1 MQMRQSRSR
10 LMALLLAGLML
21 FSSLTVLAG
30 CADSEGDATAT
41 ETGSGVQSGSSAEDE
56 TKAAP
61 YTNLEK
67 KKYNRE
73 FVILGRGDM
82 KTDFEAISTES
93 KGSLLNELLVER
105 NTVVAEDFGIQFVYF
120 YENSY
125 DEVNARV
132 SQQALNSLDDY
143 DVAMGHKYT
152 VTSCLVNNHLT
163 DLSTVDTLALTENW
177 WDQGCRS
184 SLTVNGK
191 LFLMTGDVL
200 PSSMLISAC
209 FAFNKRLMK
218 ELNKTEPY
226 SLVREGKW
234 TLDEFNAMT
243 KDVTVDVDGD
253 GVIDY
258 KKDRY
263 GLSSWMMDVPFSMFY
278 GAGGMFGSVTED
290 GTLEM
295 SFEDEDVINRYEKI
309 YRAIIE
315 QNAYFVTDLSQYET
329 SFEMFA
335 AGHALFY
342 DTSLNKVRNFLA
354 DMSDD
359 YGIVP
364 VPKYD
369 TNQKEYLS
377 FVNGSTGF
385 VMMVSTEKDPEYVG
399 AILEAM
405 ARYNY
410 ENVSTKMFEIVT
422 KLQSVRDQDS
432 SEMVEYIIRNRVFD
446 SAYFFD
452 LAVSN
457 VVLEQLK
464 TGKPEI
470 SAKLTSAKK
479 TSTTELK
486 RILRTMSKKQK

>member
-30 CADSEGDATAT
+30 CADGEGDATAT
-41 ETGSGVQSGSSAEDE
+41 ETGSGVQSGSSAEEE

-152 VTSCLVNNHLT
+152 VTSCLVNNQLT

-263 GLSSWMMDVPFSMFY
+263 GLSSWMMDVPFTMFY

-290 GTLEM
+290 GTL
-295 SFEDEDVINRYEKI
+295 
-309 YRAIIE
+309 
-315 QNAYFVTDLSQYET
+315 
-329 SFEMFA
+329 
-335 AGHALFY
+335 
-342 DTSLNKVRNFLA
+342 

>member
-1 MQMRQSRSR
+1 M
-10 LMALLLAGLML
+10 
-21 FSSLTVLAG
+21 
-30 CADSEGDATAT
+30 
-41 ETGSGVQSGSSAEDE
+41 
-56 TKAAP
+56 
-61 YTNLEK
+61 
-67 KKYNRE
+67 
-73 FVILGRGDM
+73 
-82 KTDFEAISTES
+82 
-93 KGSLLNELLVER
+93 
-105 NTVVAEDFGIQFVYF
+105 
-120 YENSY
+120 
-125 DEVNARV
+125 
-132 SQQALNSLDDY
+132 
-143 DVAMGHKYT
+143 
-152 VTSCLVNNHLT
+152 
-163 DLSTVDTLALTENW
+163 
-177 WDQGCRS
+177 
-184 SLTVNGK
+184 
-191 LFLMTGDVL
+191 
-200 PSSMLISAC
+200 
-209 FAFNKRLMK
+209 
-218 ELNKTEPY
+218 
-226 SLVREGKW
+226 REGKW

-263 GLSSWMMDVPFSMFY
+263 GLSSWMMDVPFTMFY
-278 GAGGMFGSVTED
+278 GAGGMFGSVAED
-290 GTLEM
+290 GTPEM

-309 YRAIIE
+309 YRALIE

-329 SFEMFA
+329 SYEMFA

-470 SAKLTSAKK
+470 SAQLTSAKK
-479 TSTTELK
+479 TSKTEL
-486 RILRTMSKKQK
+486 RGILRKMSKKQK

>member
-1 MQMRQSRSR
+1 M
-10 LMALLLAGLML
+10 
-21 FSSLTVLAG
+21 
-30 CADSEGDATAT
+30 
-41 ETGSGVQSGSSAEDE
+41 
-56 TKAAP
+56 
-61 YTNLEK
+61 
-67 KKYNRE
+67 
-73 FVILGRGDM
+73 
-82 KTDFEAISTES
+82 
-93 KGSLLNELLVER
+93 
-105 NTVVAEDFGIQFVYF
+105 
-120 YENSY
+120 
-125 DEVNARV
+125 
-132 SQQALNSLDDY
+132 
-143 DVAMGHKYT
+143 
-152 VTSCLVNNHLT
+152 
-163 DLSTVDTLALTENW
+163 
-177 WDQGCRS
+177 
-184 SLTVNGK
+184 
-191 LFLMTGDVL
+191 
-200 PSSMLISAC
+200 
-209 FAFNKRLMK
+209 
-218 ELNKTEPY
+218 
-226 SLVREGKW
+226 
-234 TLDEFNAMT
+234 
-243 KDVTVDVDGD
+243 
-253 GVIDY
+253 
-258 KKDRY
+258 
-263 GLSSWMMDVPFSMFY
+263 
-278 GAGGMFGSVTED
+278 
-290 GTLEM
+290 
-295 SFEDEDVINRYEKI
+295 
-309 YRAIIE
+309 
-315 QNAYFVTDLSQYET
+315 TDLSQYET
-329 SFEMFA
+329 SYEMFA

>member
-21 FSSLTVLAG
+21 FSSLAVLAG

-41 ETGSGVQSGSSAEDE
+41 ETGSGVQSGSSAEEE

-125 DEVNARV
+125 EEVNARV

-143 DVAMGHKYT
+143 DVAVGHKYT
-152 VTSCLVNNHLT
+152 VTTCL
-163 DLSTVDTLALTENW
+163 
-177 WDQGCRS
+177 DQGCRS

-263 GLSSWMMDVPFSMFY
+263 GLSSWMMDVPFTMFY

-290 GTLEM
+290 GTPEM

-309 YRAIIE
+309 YRALIE

-470 SAKLTSAKK
+470 SAQLTSAKK
-479 TSTTELK
+479 TSKTEL
-486 RILRTMSKKQK
+486 RGILRKMSKKQK

>member
-152 VTSCLVNNHLT
+152 VTSCLVNNQLT

-226 SLVREGKW
+226 SLV
-234 TLDEFNAMT
+234 A
-243 KDVTVDVDGD
+243 DVDGD

-263 GLSSWMMDVPFSMFY
+263 GLSSWMMDVPFTMFY
-278 GAGGMFGSVTED
+278 GAGGMFGSVAED

-309 YRAIIE
+309 YRALIE

-470 SAKLTSAKK
+470 SAQLTSAKK
-479 TSTTELK
+479 TSKTELR

>member
-21 FSSLTVLAG
+21 FSSLAVLAG

-41 ETGSGVQSGSSAEDE
+41 ETGSGVQSGSSAEEE

-152 VTSCLVNNHLT
+152 VTTCLVNNQLT

-263 GLSSWMMDVPFSMFY
+263 GLSSWMMDVPFTMFY
-278 GAGGMFGSVTED
+278 GAGGMFGSVAED
-290 GTLEM
+290 GTPEM

-309 YRAIIE
+309 YRSHRAE
-315 QNAYFVTDLSQYET
+315 RVFCD
-329 SFEMFA
+329 
-335 AGHALFY
+335 
-342 DTSLNKVRNFLA
+342 
-354 DMSDD
+354 
-359 YGIVP
+359 
-364 VPKYD
+364 
-369 TNQKEYLS
+369 
-377 FVNGSTGF
+377 GS
-385 VMMVSTEKDPEYVG
+385 EP
-399 AILEAM
+399 
-405 ARYNY
+405 
-410 ENVSTKMFEIVT
+410 
-422 KLQSVRDQDS
+422 VRDI
-432 SEMVEYIIRNRVFD
+432 V
-446 SAYFFD
+446 
-452 LAVSN
+452 
-457 VVLEQLK
+457 
-464 TGKPEI
+464 
-470 SAKLTSAKK
+470 
-479 TSTTELK
+479 
-486 RILRTMSKKQK
+486 

>member
-30 CADSEGDATAT
+30 CADGEGDATAT

-67 KKYNRE
+67 KKYNRD
-73 FVILGRGDM
+73 FVVLGRGDM

-105 NTVVAEDFGIQFVYF
+105 NTVVEEDFGIKFVYF

-143 DVAMGHKYT
+143 DVAMGHKCT
-152 VTSCLVNNHLT
+152 VTSCLVNNQLT

-243 KDVTVDVDGD
+243 KDVTADVDGD

-263 GLSSWMMDVPFSMFY
+263 GLSSWMMDAPFTMFY

-309 YRAIIE
+309 YRALIE

-329 SFEMFA
+329 SYEMFA

-342 DTSLNKVRNFLA
+342 DTSLDKVRNFLA

-377 FVNGSTGF
+377 FVNGATGF
-385 VMMVSTEKDPEYVG
+385 VMMVSTEKDPAYVG

-432 SEMVEYIIRNRVFD
+432 SEMVEYIICNRVFD

-470 SAKLTSAKK
+470 SAQLTSAKK
-479 TSTTELK
+479 TSKTELR